1 MKPQVAFFF
10 GGRSVE
16 HEVSV
21 ISAQQAIAALD
32 RGKYDPVPV
41 YISKAGALHTGP
53 ALLDIQNFKDLPA
66 LLKNTQQVS
75 LPLTPGDH
83 RLLPHPP
90 RRFAKAD
97 GPRIDVAIPVT
108 HGTFGEDG
116 CLQGVFEMIGL
127 PYAGCDVAASAMGMD
142 KLAAK
147 RIWASCGLPV
157 VEWVHFETRRWHSA
171 RAEVTAEIEERLG
184 YPVVIKPAQLGSSVG
199 LNTARDRA
207 GLERGVEACA
217 QFTHRILVERMIQ
230 PLREINCSVLG
241 DADEARPSPCE
252 EPVRSQDVLSF
263 ADKYQTGGKSKGMTS
278 TKRELPAKIP
288 DEMTRQ
294 VQDMAV
300 RAFQALRCS
309 GVARIDFLLHAPT
322 GALWVNEIN
331 TIPGSLSFYLW
342 QAGGIEFPELIDRLI
357 QLAFKRHR
365 DQQKVSFSFDTN
377 LLAGFSAGAKGKQS
391 S

>member
-1 MKPQVAFFF
+1 MKTQVAFFF

-21 ISAQQAIAALD
+21 ISAQQAMAALD

-41 YISKAGALHTGP
+41 YISKAGTLHTGP
-53 ALLDIQNFKDLPA
+53 ELLDIKNFRDLPA
-66 LLKNTQQVS
+66 LLKRARQVTI
-75 LPLTPGDH
+75 PLVPGDH
-83 RLLPHPP
+83 RLLPHP
-90 RRFAKAD
+90 AKFLAKQD
-97 GPRIDVAIPVT
+97 GPRMDVAIPVT

-147 RIWASCGLPV
+147 RIWSSCGLPV
-157 VEWVHFETRRWHSA
+157 VEWVYFESRRWHAA
-171 RAEVTAEIEERLG
+171 REEVAAEVESRLG

-199 LNTARDRA
+199 LNTARDR
-207 GLERGVEACA
+207 GELERGIEACG
-217 QFTHRILVERMIQ
+217 QFTQRILVERMIQ

-241 DADEARPSPCE
+241 DADGAQPSPCE
-252 EPVRSQDVLSF
+252 EPVRTKDVLSF

-278 TKRELPAKIP
+278 TKRELPARIP
-288 DEMTRQ
+288 DELTRK
-294 VQDMAV
+294 VQSHAV
-300 RAFQALRCS
+300 QAFQALRCA
-309 GVARIDFLLHAPT
+309 GVARIDFLYHEDS
-322 GALWVNEIN
+322 GGLWVNEIN

-342 QAGGIEFPELIDRLI
+342 QAGGIGFPELLERLI

-365 DQQKVSFSFDTN
+365 DQQKVSFSYDTN
-377 LLAGFSAGAKGKQS
+377 LLAGFSAGAKGKA
-391 S
+391 